1 MNSHLEILGVPD
13 VGNVIPQKKLATIL
27 SGQVASGGHVTVSLP
42 DSRILSAPAK
52 LMFFSRDDS

>member
-13 VGNVIPQKKLATIL
+13 VGNVIPKKLASIL

-52 LMFFSRDDS
+52 LMKTFGDDS